1 MSMSLRDQLL
11 QAGLISKKQ
20 ADEADRQSQRRER
33 RPVGKPGTAPADR
46 RAAAPGTAP
55 SRSPAPRPPAPRPAA
70 PRPAAPRPEA
80 PRAEPSAKAE
90 RRAQAALTKQMI
102 AQHRLP
108 PVEGGEPYHFVEG
121 GAIRRIAVTPALRAR
136 LIAAELS
143 IARHGG
149 EYQLIPTE
157 LAAKLRER
165 GVPVI
170 TPPAD
175 GAPRAESDEAY
186 AAFPVPDDLMW

>member
-20 ADEADRQSQRRER
+20 AEEADRQSQRHER
-33 RPVGKPGTAPADR
+33 RPAGKSRPAPDNRKAPAPR
-46 RAAAPGTAP
+46 PPMPRAAM
-55 SRSPAPRPPAPRPAA
+55 PRPPAPRPEA
-70 PRPAAPRPEA
+70 PRSEA
-80 PRAEPSAKAE
+80 PRAERSAKAV
-90 RRAQAALTKQMI
+90 RRAQAAETKQMI

-175 GAPRAESDEAY
+175 GAPRDESDEAY